1 MNIFSKYEWKGVCK
15 LREFWFVL
23 LYTIE
28 LGVYKHAKL
37 YQFFLKKEDK
47 DIMRLFLKVA
57 FSSVNDLGKPILI
70 SSTL

>member
-1 MNIFSKYEWKGVCK
+1 M
-15 LREFWFVL
+15 L